1 MPKALGLV
9 PITTPA
15 YSLESHGFAEAFVCT
30 FKRDHD
36 RQASPFSAGN
46 AGRSGAR
53 LELMPPSRERNGEQA
68 KRPVQESGN
77 GRAEE

>member
-1 MPKALGLV
+1 MPRALGLV

-46 AGRSGAR
+46 AGRSA
-53 LELMPPSRERNGEQA
+53 
-68 KRPVQESGN
+68 
-77 GRAEE
+77 GRA